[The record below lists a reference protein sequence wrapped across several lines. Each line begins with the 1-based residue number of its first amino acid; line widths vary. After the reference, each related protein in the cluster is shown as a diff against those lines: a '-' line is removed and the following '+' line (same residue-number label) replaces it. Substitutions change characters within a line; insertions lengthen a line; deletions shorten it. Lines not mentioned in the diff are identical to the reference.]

1 MQEEDLVDVIKK
13 LAEHFQQENES
24 VVRAKILS
32 LFGDIGKEP
41 GADVQAC
48 MKMTYATF
56 VRSYDFLL
64 PHIMQLEECFNN
76 QFTSPPP
83 ISIKEA

>member
-1 MQEEDLVDVIKK
+1 LQEEDLVDVIKK

-41 GADVQAC
+41 GADIQVKIIDGTA
-48 MKMTYATF
+48 
-56 VRSYDFLL
+56 L
-64 PHIMQLEECFNN
+64 
-76 QFTSPPP
+76 
-83 ISIKEA
+83 